1 VKCITDLRA
10 RGAKNSMFSAINL
23 AESKNQMRRVYT
35 PVLVYFVVSVVWILF
50 SDNLLTVL
58 IADQEEYVRAQTIKG
73 WLFVVASSFLLY
85 AMIKKLVMALLIQTD
100 ESNRQKQK
108 LEVILRST
116 GEGVFVTDKNRRILM
131 VNKAME
137 RISGFAED
145 ELLGRVY
152 NEKLRFV
159 SEKTGKEMLEIPR
172 IIHGKGVAAVPEE
185 PGMLIRKDG
194 KKVPVDG
201 IGSPYKDEYSRVIGG
216 IGVIRD
222 VSADRWRERMKN
234 DFVSL
239 ASHQLKSP
247 LTGIKWFVELMAEKC
262 QELEREQ
269 MLEYIH
275 KIGDSNQH
283 LIDLVG
289 DLLSVSRVESEKARE
304 KRRVTNI
311 KLKTLLIEAVEEV
324 KMLTEEKKVTIEGV
338 DAMSEKIM
346 LKGDKTQ
353 LLQVFSNVVNNAV
366 KFSHDGGVVG
376 VSVKTKGKRVVV
388 CVSDKGIGIPRR
400 QLKKVSEKFFRA
412 DNASKISTGSGL
424 GLYIVTRLLEIHGGS
439 FRIESEEN
447 RGTKVYVELP
457 IMYNGR

>member
-1 VKCITDLRA
+1 
-10 RGAKNSMFSAINL
+10 
-23 AESKNQMRRVYT
+23 
-35 PVLVYFVVSVVWILF
+35 
-50 SDNLLTVL
+50 
-58 IADQEEYVRAQTIKG
+58 
-73 WLFVVASSFLLY
+73 
-85 AMIKKLVMALLIQTD
+85 
-100 ESNRQKQK
+100 
-108 LEVILRST
+108 
-116 GEGVFVTDKNRRILM
+116 
-131 VNKAME
+131 
-137 RISGFAED
+137 
-145 ELLGRVY
+145 
-152 NEKLRFV
+152 
-159 SEKTGKEMLEIPR
+159 
-172 IIHGKGVAAVPEE
+172 
-185 PGMLIRKDG
+185 
-194 KKVPVDG
+194 
-201 IGSPYKDEYSRVIGG
+201 
-216 IGVIRD
+216 
-222 VSADRWRERMKN
+222 
-234 DFVSL
+234 
-239 ASHQLKSP
+239 
-247 LTGIKWFVELMAEKC
+247 MAEKC